1 MNYLKT
7 SFIIVCLLLTGC
19 ETMPDRDPDFA
30 PVRPEAL
37 RPPVQN
43 TGSIYQANYD
53 MRLFE
58 DQIARRVGDIIT
70 ILFDER
76 IQAKKSA
83 DLNVN
88 KNADITVTVPKLYGM
103 DPAVVM
109 GGALENQ
116 VVANRNMLG
125 NGQANQSNSL
135 TGSITVTVVDVLP
148 NGNLKVRGEKRVSLN
163 QGNEYI
169 RVSGI
174 IRLTDIDASNQI
186 NSSQLADAT
195 IMYTGDGIIAD
206 ASRPGWINR
215 TFMHWLFPF

>member
-1 MNYLKT
+1 MKYLKM
-7 SFIIVCLLLTGC
+7 SLLLMCIGLVGC
-19 ETMPDRDPDFA
+19 ETLPDRDPEFA

-37 RPPVQN
+37 RPPMHN
-43 TGSIYQANYD
+43 SGSIYQANYD

-76 IQAKKSA
+76 MQAKKAA
-83 DLNVN
+83 DINVN
-88 KNADITVTVPKLYGM
+88 KDTDISVTVPKLYGM
-103 DPAVVM
+103 DPSVFM
-109 GGALENQ
+109 GGALDNQ
-116 VVANRNMLG
+116 VTAKRNLLG
-125 NGQANQSNSL
+125 NGQSNQSNSL
-135 TGSITVTVVDVLP
+135 TGSITVSVVDVLP

-174 IRLTDIDASNQI
+174 IRSIDIDASNQI
-186 NSSQLADAT
+186 QSSQLADAT
-195 IMYTGDGIIAD
+195 IMYTGDGVIAD
-206 ASRPGWINR
+206 ASRPGWFSR